1 MGYAAPDGD
10 PRPRAHRQRAHAG
23 SHRPRRRRRLGH
35 PHPLRRSPDLRPHLD
50 GGRFTLDPDAPS
62 PTATSPTTPAATPP
76 APSSLPPA
84 ASPSTTSPL
93 PGPDPRPE
101 WIPAHPPPRR
111 PPHPP
116 RPLRPR
122 PRRRHPPPH
131 LPRRRRARPLTLR
144 HGPTPGLTPGSPSS
158 AATPSPSP
166 PPSSSSPIWPSRH
179 PHPRRR
185 RSRPRRRPRRRPRPR
200 RPPPS
205 RSPPSPT
212 APFATLL
219 QHIYAPTGAI
229 IAGVASTDAADRPR
243 RLWLRE
249 ATDAADTLLSLGL
262 VEPARRL
269 STWLRTI
276 AHGAP
281 LRADYPIEPHRPSNP
296 DAPAAPP
303 ERAGRVLHLAHRIHT
318 VSGARPNRQTYDW
331 LAALVEDAADQR
343 GRPDGGHWDGP
354 AGAWTTS
361 HLWSWAAFD
370 RGARL
375 ARLVGEAPRAER
387 WAALADAE
395 ATLIR
400 QAIAEKSLIASTLH
414 GRQLDPA
421 VCVARRLGFVT
432 DDTPAWL
439 RTVDALARSATDGL
453 VPTPLGTRPLAATFW
468 TAEALARAGWT
479 DRARALF
486 DAAAAWHNPAGLFP
500 ERIDDGHPAGRFP
513 AVAAHTA
520 ALRAALAL
528 RPG

>member
-1 MGYAAPDGD
+1 M
-10 PRPRAHRQRAHAG
+10 
-23 SHRPRRRRRLGH
+23 
-35 PHPLRRSPDLRPHLD
+35 LRPMATLDHALVGNGRMLALIAPGGDAAWATLTRFDSPPICAPD
-50 GGRFTLDPDAPS
+50 GGRFTLE
-62 PTATSPTTPAATPP
+62 PTAPVTHRHIAYHPSSNATRALLTTPAGRLAIDDL
-76 APSSLPPA
+76 A
-84 ASPSTTSPL
+84 L

-101 WIPAHPPPRR
+101 WIRII
-111 PPHPP
+111 
-116 RPLRPR
+116 RPLDAPLTLRITFA
-122 PRRRHPPPH
+122 PH
-131 LPRRRRARPLTLR
+131 LGAALPHLTPSGIDLGPLTLR
-144 HGPTPGLTPGSPSS
+144 HSPAPGLTPEALLRGDPLPLH
-158 AATPSPSP
+158 APLVLILADGPPATP
-166 PPSSSSPIWPSRH
+166 
-179 PHPRRR
+179 
-185 RSRPRRRPRRRPRPR
+185 
-200 RPPPS
+200 
-205 RSPPSPT
+205 PT
-212 APFATLL
+212 LAAAEAALDAALAAGRARVDRLPLALPAIAHRAFATLL
-219 QHIYAPTGAI
+219 QHIYAPTGAL
-229 IAGVASTDAADRPR
+229 IAGVVSTDATDRPR

-269 STWLRTI
+269 STCLRTI

-281 LRADYPIEPHRPSNP
+281 LRADYPIDPHHPQNP

-303 ERAGRVLHLAHRIHT
+303 ERAGRILHLAHRIHT
-318 VSGARPNRQTYDW
+318 VSGARPNRHTYDW
-331 LAALVEDAADQR
+331 LAALIEDAADQR

-375 ARLVGEAPRAER
+375 ARLLGETPRADR
-387 WAALADAE
+387 WAALADSE

-421 VCVARRLGFVT
+421 VCIARRLGFVT

-439 RTVDALARSATDGL
+439 RTVDALARTATDGL
-453 VPTPLGTRPLAATFW
+453 IRTPQGTRPLAATFW

-486 DAAAAWHNPAGLFP
+486 DAAAARQNPAGLLP
-500 ERIDDGHPAGRFP
+500 ERIDDDDRPAGRFP